1 MTEAPLRLAGLDRA
15 LVFGF
20 WLAYVLVG
28 AQTTIATDTARDLI
42 AAWDIVQGT
51 HYPLRGPELYSTWTL
66 GPIWYYLLALPLWLT
81 HSAAAAAWMVAVLAG
96 LKFPLAWRL
105 GAEFG
110 GAPLARSAL
119 LAIAV
124 PGWWMFEWL
133 VTSHTNLAAPLLIG
147 YALWLLRWAR
157 GAGVGSLLLAGLL
170 FSLSLHAHPTS
181 LFWVWLALPAMWSRH
196 QSAMRIP
203 AVHVAGALLM
213 FALPF
218 LPMLIDEALHGW
230 PLLDGTRAF
239 VASRDGP
246 SLIWRF
252 LPFVRDLFGVQ
263 RVGSIGQFL
272 GVSTAIQ
279 IGMLSL
285 LGLMVGLAL
294 LGLLQRQALFLAPRR
309 MVAASIIGA
318 SLFLLWLRPEVPY
331 WMVYSQAPGVAAALA
346 LGWQIPAERQAR
358 FLRILTVVVVGMFL
372 CVVAVRWHEAAE
384 AWVRVPYRVVGLYAD
399 PGKQVDT
406 EIPNPAYPVAGLE
419 SWVRWLCGQP
429 NRLSLHGDGAAM
441 EAMTQGTLHALNC
454 ADDRHWE
461 IGGNQGEAVALYP
474 LKALD
479 ALSLAPMQQFGGMG
493 RLTVDAVLR
502 AAEPQP
508 DDLVRAYPPWPLTQQ
523 AAAEFTVPIDTATPK
538 LIAVSNLRIVF
549 NGLEGPQ
556 VRVGGVPQLP
566 ITRTAATWF
575 YRIPAGSE
583 AIMTVRTGDPRW
595 IEVVALADVVN
606 R

>member
-51 HYPLRGPELYSTWTL
+51 HYPLRGPELYATWTL
-66 GPIWYYLLALPLWLT
+66 GPAWYYVLALPLFLT

-110 GAPLARSAL
+110 GATLARGAL

-133 VTSHTNLAAPLLIG
+133 VTSHTNLAVPCLLG

-170 FSLSLHAHPTS
+170 FSLSVHAHPTS
-181 LFWVWLALPAMWSRH
+181 LFWAWLALPALWSRH
-196 QSAMRIP
+196 RGASRIP

-218 LPMLIDEALHGW
+218 MPMLIDEALRGW
-230 PLLDGTRAF
+230 PMLDGTRAF
-239 VASRDGP
+239 VANRDGP
-246 SLIWRF
+246 SLIWRL
-252 LPFVRDLFGVQ
+252 LPFARDLFGIQ

-272 GVSTAIQ
+272 GVSTVIQ
-279 IGMLSL
+279 TGMLAL
-285 LGLMVGLAL
+285 LGLMVAMAL
-294 LGLLQRQALFLAPRR
+294 LGLLQRQAWFLAPRK
-309 MVAASIIGA
+309 MAIVSIIGA

-331 WMVYSQAPGVAAALA
+331 WMVYSQTPGVAAVLA
-346 LGWQIPAERQAR
+346 LGWQIPAEGQAR
-358 FLRILTVVVVGMFL
+358 FQRILTVVVVGMFL
-372 CVVAVRWHEAAE
+372 YVVAVRWHEASE

-406 EIPNPAYPVAGLE
+406 EVPNPTYPVAGLE

-441 EAMTQGTLHALNC
+441 EAMTQGALRALHC

-461 IGGNQGEAVALYP
+461 IGGTQGEAVALYP

-479 ALSLAPMQQFGGMG
+479 ALSLTPLQQFGGMG
-493 RLTVDAVLR
+493 RLNVDAVLR
-502 AAEPQP
+502 AAEPLP
-508 DDLVRAYPPWPLTQQ
+508 DELVRAYPPWPLTQQ
-523 AAAEFTVPIDTATPK
+523 STAEFVLPVQTKSAQ
-538 LIAVSNLRIVF
+538 LLAVSNLRVIY
-549 NGLEGPQ
+549 NGLDMPELVIDGRRLAP
-556 VRVGGVPQLP
+556 V
-566 ITRTAATWF
+566 TRSAATWF
-575 YRIPAGSE
+575 FRIPARASGTL
-583 AIMTVRTGDPRW
+583 TVRSGDPRW
-595 IEVVALADVVN
+595 IEVLALPDSVHD
-606 R
+606 